1 MHVCVVAGG
10 GKGEVLLNDELLEYR
25 FDCDV
30 DGDAWFRLL
39 CRIFIIWFHF
49 SHTNGTLLQTTIQPF
64 SRFLLNY

>member
-39 CRIFIIWFHF
+39 CRIFYYLVSLQ
-49 SHTNGTLLQTTIQPF
+49 SHKWNAIAD
-64 SRFLLNY
+64 NYSTFFKGFY